1 MFSNVF
7 VRPRSDRGAPVRAGG
22 LVAALTLASV
32 LSGVVLSPSVAHAQM
47 QPNVVGGKPAPE
59 GAWPGVVGILYA
71 GEPDNFWAQYCGGT
85 LIGKRH
91 VLTAAHCVDG
101 SYVEDIEVLVGTQDL
116 QSGGRRVAVKGYVM
130 HPKYDPSIIDFDV
143 AVIELARAVRDI
155 EPVKFASSAA
165 EETAAA
171 PVGSKA
177 MVVGWGLMEDSY
189 PTVLMQAK
197 LPIVDHG
204 DCEAIYDELAYP
216 ITSRMLCAGS
226 PRHTKASCY
235 GDSGGPLWGKA
246 EDGTYSVQVGVVSWG
261 IPCAYA
267 GYPDVFSRLAK
278 LGKWVKA
285 QMAD

>member
-1 MFSNVF
+1 MAAS
-7 VRPRSDRGAPVRAGG
+7 RASRTVSA
-22 LVAALTLASV
+22 LAAAAMVSA
-32 LSGVVLSPSVAHAQM
+32 GVVSPSLSYAQA
-47 QPNVVGGKPAPE
+47 QPDVIGGKPAAG

-71 GEPDNFWAQYCGGT
+71 PEPDNYLAQFCGGT

-101 SYVEDIEVLVGTQDL
+101 MFAEDIEVLVGTQDL
-116 QSGGRRVAVKGYVM
+116 NSGGRRVAARGYVQ

-143 AVIELARAVRDI
+143 AVIELDKAVRDI
-155 EPVKFASSAA
+155 EPVKFVTSGAQ
-165 EETAAA
+165 ETAAA

-177 MVVGWGLMEDSY
+177 MVVGWGLTEDGY
-189 PTVLMQAK
+189 ATVLMQAK
-197 LPIVDHG
+197 LPIVDHA
-204 DCEAIYDELAYP
+204 DCVDIYDELAYP

-226 PRHTKASCY
+226 PRHAKAACY

-261 IPCAYA
+261 IPCAYP
-267 GYPDVFSRLAK
+267 GYPDVFSRLAR
-278 LGKWVKA
+278 LGKWVKE